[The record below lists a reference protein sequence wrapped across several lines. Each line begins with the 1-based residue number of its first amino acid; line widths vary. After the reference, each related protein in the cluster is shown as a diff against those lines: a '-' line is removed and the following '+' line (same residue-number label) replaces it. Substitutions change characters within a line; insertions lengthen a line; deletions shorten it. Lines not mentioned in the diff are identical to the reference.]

1 LPQFERWWS
10 FIGQRVM
17 TLSLN
22 LTTLP
27 FVGGRWFGTRRL
39 RVARWK
45 VLVIGDAQTA
55 KGAPFFKHNHPA
67 W

>member
-1 LPQFERWWS
+1 
-10 FIGQRVM
+10 M

-27 FVGGRWFGTRRL
+27 FVGGCSLSTRRL
-39 RVARWK
+39 QRYK

-55 KGAPFFKHNHPA
+55 KGAPFFKHNHAACWGFGGGAP
-67 W
+67 WGFH

>member
-1 LPQFERWWS
+1 LEAGAGSVQEGS
-10 FIGQRVM
+10 
-17 TLSLN
+17 
-22 LTTLP
+22 
-27 FVGGRWFGTRRL
+27 